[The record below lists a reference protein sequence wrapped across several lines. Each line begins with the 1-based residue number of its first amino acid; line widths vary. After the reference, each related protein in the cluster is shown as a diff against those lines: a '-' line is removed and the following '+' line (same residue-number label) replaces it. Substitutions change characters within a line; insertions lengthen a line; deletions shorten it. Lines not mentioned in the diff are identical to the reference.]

1 MTHALKDNVVVTTK
15 DWEQALESQK
25 MFVCA
30 PSLES
35 SETRTVF
42 TDTESGLHSTHRS
55 LREKARGEM
64 SEFEHKYPW

>member
-1 MTHALKDNVVVTTK
+1 MTHDNVIVTTK

-25 MFVCA
+25 MSVCT

-35 SETRTVF
+35 SDTCTAF
-42 TDTESGLHSTHRS
+42 TDTERELRITHRS

-64 SEFEHKYPW
+64 SEFERQYPW